1 METVLTSIYLNTILC
16 VMLMLMYECLRRLLP
31 SVYSSEM
38 KHQYKM
44 TGGWKVGEES
54 TASTPQHS
62 RDNLDGQNHD
72 QPFTGNE
79 DPYVQLD
86 STLQKPSDITDSSS
100 SSQRSFM
107 DLPKNGSLPD
117 VISFNWVSNVVDVPW
132 ESVRKYA
139 GLDGYFFL
147 RCKMKHNCING
158 CLFVFYQTSQYSFVF
173 DSSPSST
180 KL

>member
-1 METVLTSIYLNTILC
+1 
-16 VMLMLMYECLRRLLP
+16 MLMLMYECLRRLLP

-38 KHQYKM
+38 KRQYKM

-100 SSQRSFM
+100 SQRSFM

-147 RCKMKHNCING
+147 RCKMKHNC
-158 CLFVFYQTSQYSFVF
+158 
-173 DSSPSST
+173 T
-180 KL
+180 KHPLWLSICFLSNVSIFFCV